1 MSFRIKT
8 IIGIACIEIVMLMLL
23 VFSAM
28 NFMRQSN
35 QEQFIQKANAT
46 SQMFARASKDA
57 LLSLDLATL
66 DDLTQEILSLPDI
79 LYVDIR
85 NNDQQL
91 AFAGALP
98 KESADWQVDDRVS
111 LGDLVFDVSEKIT
124 VDGVTYGEIRMG
136 FNTAAI
142 QTALDEASKA
152 IVLIAVLEIILV
164 ALFSYF
170 LGSYLSQNLYQLTRA
185 AERVASDGPGFQL
198 QLKAKDEIG
207 KVAAA
212 FDSMS

>member
-98 KESADWQVDDRVS
+98 KRV
-111 LGDLVFDVSEKIT
+111 
-124 VDGVTYGEIRMG
+124 
-136 FNTAAI
+136 
-142 QTALDEASKA
+142 
-152 IVLIAVLEIILV
+152 
-164 ALFSYF
+164 
-170 LGSYLSQNLYQLTRA
+170 
-185 AERVASDGPGFQL
+185 P
-198 QLKAKDEIG
+198 IG
-207 KVAAA
+207 K
-212 FDSMS
+212 SMTTSA